1 MGQKLFV
8 GGLPWSADEQALE
21 RAFDGFGTL
30 VQTSVVRD
38 RETNRSRGFGFVT
51 FSTEE
56 EAQAAVAAMDGA
68 ELDGRRLRVSLAQE
82 RGGGRGPRREGPGR
96 RDHHRGPPSAPIVER
111 RGAPGGRPQR
121 SRPDFDRSG
130 PPPERRG
137 PRPPMRSGGGGGF
150 PPAGPPGGEDWA
162 EDRQRR
168 RKDRAPKKRKD
179 QGPRRRGFDDD
190 YGDW

>member
-96 RDHHRGPPSAPIVER
+96 RDHHRRPPSAPIVER
-111 RGAPGGRPQR
+111 RGAPGVAPALSPRLRPQR
-121 SRPDFDRSG
+121 PATGAARTPAAHAH
-130 PPPERRG
+130 
-137 PRPPMRSGGGGGF
+137 GGGGGF